1 MKVVPDPMHHLL
13 EVPNQ
18 GEHGKHRF
26 YQHALVPFPP
36 LTQLE
41 VGWVSYLGME
51 STIGQDHHLIFKPL
65 DQMLKMGIVDVGSGT
80 IPSRHQAQVV
90 EEQAELASNNPAMIG
105 FPLLP
110 HLMLATSLSYRM
122 NQLDAVGID
131 DAQQG
136 RLGQETMAPVLV
148 STQQPEEAGAV
159 GQLGKQGQMVVRQPT
174 LESPVTHPFNGVE

>member
-1 MKVVPDPMHHLL
+1 
-13 EVPNQ
+13 
-18 GEHGKHRF
+18 
-26 YQHALVPFPP
+26 
-36 LTQLE
+36 
-41 VGWVSYLGME
+41 ME